1 VLSGGEGAPKL
12 WKPWINY
19 GMFMTKAIPK
29 NFMQFSPW
37 TKGAKTL
44 DPLLEP
50 LAPKH
55 WINGKDKQMNIS

>member
-1 VLSGGEGAPKL
+1 
-12 WKPWINY
+12 
-19 GMFMTKAIPK
+19 MFMTKSIPK
-29 NFMQFSPW
+29 NFMQFPPW
-37 TKGAKTL
+37 TKEAQTL